1 MAVQCAV
8 VRAARVW
15 PVQRS
20 VPQRELIPGQ
30 DRVQVLR
37 LLLAVHRGR
46 HWLLPAVQ
54 ASGVAQVPWLRR
66 GAV

>member
-8 VRAARVW
+8 VQAARVQ

-20 VPQRELIPGQ
+20 VLPRELIPGRA
-30 DRVQVLR
+30 RVQALR
-37 LLLAVHRGR
+37 LPLAVHRGQ
-46 HWLLPAVQ
+46 HWPLPAVQ
-54 ASGVAQVPWLRR
+54 ASGVVRVPWLRQ

>member
-37 LLLAVHRGR
+37 LLLAVHRGQ
-46 HWLLPAVQ
+46 HWPLPAVQ
-54 ASGVAQVPWLRR
+54 ASGVVRVPWLRQ

>member
-30 DRVQVLR
+30 ARVQVLW
-37 LLLAVHRGR
+37 LPLAVHRGR

-54 ASGVAQVPWLRR
+54 ASGVARVPWLRR

>member
-8 VRAARVW
+8 VRAARVR

-30 DRVQVLR
+30 ARVQVLW
-37 LLLAVHRGR
+37 LPLAVHRGR
-46 HWLLPAVQ
+46 HWPLPAVQ
-54 ASGVAQVPWLRR
+54 ASGVARVPWLRR